1 MYFIVTI
8 YQKRGDDSMIFF
20 DILELIVYAFE
31 FLADIMDCS
40 MQNKNK

>member
-1 MYFIVTI
+1 MYFITAI
-8 YQKRGDDSMIFF
+8 YQERGDNNMIFF
-20 DILELIVYAFE
+20 DILELIVLAFE